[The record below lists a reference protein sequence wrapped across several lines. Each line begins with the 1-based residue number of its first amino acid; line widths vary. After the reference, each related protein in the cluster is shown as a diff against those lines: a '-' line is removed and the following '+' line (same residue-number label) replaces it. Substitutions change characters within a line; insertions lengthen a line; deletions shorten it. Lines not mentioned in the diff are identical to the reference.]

1 MATVFMQRVTWRS
14 WILIAAETGLIVAA
28 VSLAAYVRLQDAA
41 LTSAHLSRAL
51 VIAFICQVCLYYAEL
66 YDFRV
71 LSDRREL
78 VVRLLQS
85 LGATSLL
92 LAAVYFFSAMLMM
105 ILPIRAAGIVLT
117 HAADALFWAVIALF
131 ATIVGCLVA
140 RWAFGQSSVLW
151 ALVNWRFLFAAAIVG
166 CHFTMNELRRNIL
179 LRSLFFVIF
188 AAATLACLF
197 WTFPG

>member
-1 MATVFMQRVTWRS
+1 MSKALITFALVAVLTALLMA
-14 WILIAAETGLIVAA
+14 L
-28 VSLAAYVRLQDAA
+28 SLAVARHGYPYGAIGVRRLDGIADAGSF
-41 LTSAHLSRAL
+41 LP
-51 VIAFICQVCLYYAEL
+51 
-66 YDFRV
+66 
-71 LSDRREL
+71 
-78 VVRLLQS
+78 
-85 LGATSLL
+85 
-92 LAAVYFFSAMLMM
+92 LAAVYFFGAMLMM

-151 ALVNWRFLFAAAIVG
+151 ALLNWRFLFAAAIVG
-166 CHFTMNELRRNIL
+166 SHFTMNELRRNIL

-197 WTFPG
+197 WTFPT